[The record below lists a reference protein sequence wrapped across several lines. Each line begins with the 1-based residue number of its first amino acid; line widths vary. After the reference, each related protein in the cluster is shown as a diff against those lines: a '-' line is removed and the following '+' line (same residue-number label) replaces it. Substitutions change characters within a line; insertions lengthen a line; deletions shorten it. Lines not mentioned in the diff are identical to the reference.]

1 MLKLIHQEVLG
12 GFMVLYFNPYL
23 RKLETD
29 ILKSEYIDLIDPI
42 LIKEFKKAINSI
54 TPEYWQEIAF
64 LFKNNINYVY
74 SIDEQ
79 MVFTIIATKMGI
91 EFLSKDPE
99 YCGELISILALLKK
113 SPLNYV
119 KYTKLLLSEPLYSCI
134 VNIITKSRTF
144 SYHEFLEIIFSRNLE
159 TPEMSEESYNTLIKS
174 LYKIQ
179 EKVYYIFILPED
191 SLLTIFKK
199 IESFMKNTNQEQLQF
214 SKQSFSTLSILL
226 DIIKSNNEELINK
239 AKEDLLAIDQNNT
252 TSKKI
257 IQEVLTYLSKLNL
270 SQNIIRRRY
279 HA

>member
-79 MVFTIIATKMGI
+79 MVFTIITTKMGI

-199 IESFMKNTNQEQLQF
+199 IESFMKNANQEQLQF

>member
-79 MVFTIIATKMGI
+79 MVFTIIATKIGI

-199 IESFMKNTNQEQLQF
+199 IGSFMKNANQEQLQF

>member
-1 MLKLIHQEVLG
+1 
-12 GFMVLYFNPYL
+12 MVLYFNPYL

-54 TPEYWQEIAF
+54 MPEYWQEIAF

-199 IESFMKNTNQEQLQF
+199 IESFMKNANQEQLQF

>member
-54 TPEYWQEIAF
+54 TPEYWQEIAV

-199 IESFMKNTNQEQLQF
+199 IVSFMKNANQEQLQF

>member
-79 MVFTIIATKMGI
+79 MVFTIIATKIGI

-199 IESFMKNTNQEQLQF
+199 IEVFMKNANQEQLQF

>member
-159 TPEMSEESYNTLIKS
+159 TPEMSEESYNSLIKS

-199 IESFMKNTNQEQLQF
+199 IGSFMKNANQEQLQF

-257 IQEVLTYLSKLNL
+257 IKEVLTYLSKLNL

>member
-79 MVFTIIATKMGI
+79 MVFTIIATKIGI

-199 IESFMKNTNQEQLQF
+199 IESFMKNANQEQLQF

>member
-144 SYHEFLEIIFSRNLE
+144 SYHEFLEIIFSRNLD

-199 IESFMKNTNQEQLQF
+199 IESFMKNANQEQLQF

>member
-29 ILKSEYIDLIDPI
+29 ILKSEYIDIIDPI

-199 IESFMKNTNQEQLQF
+199 IEVFMKNANQEQLQF

>member
-54 TPEYWQEIAF
+54 TPKYWQEIAF

-199 IESFMKNTNQEQLQF
+199 IEVFMKNANQEQLQF

>member
-1 MLKLIHQEVLG
+1 
-12 GFMVLYFNPYL
+12 MVLYFNPYL

-79 MVFTIIATKMGI
+79 MVFTIIATKIGI

-199 IESFMKNTNQEQLQF
+199 IESFMKNANQEQLQF

-257 IQEVLTYLSKLNL
+257 IQEVLTYLSKLNF

>member
-1 MLKLIHQEVLG
+1 
-12 GFMVLYFNPYL
+12 MVLYFNPYL

-79 MVFTIIATKMGI
+79 MIFTIIATKIWI

-199 IESFMKNTNQEQLQF
+199 IGSFMKNANQEQLQF

>member
-199 IESFMKNTNQEQLQF
+199 IESFMKNANQEQLQF

-226 DIIKSNNEELINK
+226 DIVKSNNEELINK

>member
-79 MVFTIIATKMGI
+79 MVFTIIATKIGI

-119 KYTKLLLSEPLYSCI
+119 KYTKILLSEPLYSCI

-159 TPEMSEESYNTLIKS
+159 TPEMSEESYNSLIKS

-199 IESFMKNTNQEQLQF
+199 IGSFMKNANQEQLQF

-257 IQEVLTYLSKLNL
+257 IKEVLTYLSKLNL

>member
-12 GFMVLYFNPYL
+12 GFMILYFNPYL

-79 MVFTIIATKMGI
+79 MVFTIIATKIGI

-199 IESFMKNTNQEQLQF
+199 IEVFMKNANQEQLQF

>member
-12 GFMVLYFNPYL
+12 VFMVLYFNPYL

-54 TPEYWQEIAF
+54 TPEYWQEIAV

-199 IESFMKNTNQEQLQF
+199 IVSFMKNANQEQLQF

>member
-23 RKLETD
+23 RKLETE

-79 MVFTIIATKMGI
+79 MVFTIIATKIGI

-199 IESFMKNTNQEQLQF
+199 IEVFMKNANQEQLQF

>member
-79 MVFTIIATKMGI
+79 MVFTIITTKMGI

-159 TPEMSEESYNTLIKS
+159 TPEMNEESYNTLIKS

-199 IESFMKNTNQEQLQF
+199 IESFMKNANQEQLQF

>member
-42 LIKEFKKAINSI
+42 LIKEFKKTINSI

-79 MVFTIIATKMGI
+79 MVFTIIATKIGI

-199 IESFMKNTNQEQLQF
+199 IESFMKNANQEQLQF

>member
-54 TPEYWQEIAF
+54 TPEYWQEIAV

-199 IESFMKNTNQEQLQF
+199 IEVFMKNANQEQLQF

>member
-1 MLKLIHQEVLG
+1 
-12 GFMVLYFNPYL
+12 MVLYFNPYL

-91 EFLSKDPE
+91 KFLSKDPE

-199 IESFMKNTNQEQLQF
+199 IESFMKNANQEQLQF

>member
-199 IESFMKNTNQEQLQF
+199 IGSFMKNANQEQLQF

>member
-79 MVFTIIATKMGI
+79 MVFTIITTKMGI

-199 IESFMKNTNQEQLQF
+199 IGSFMKNANQEQLQF